1 MDARASGSDKRKA
14 PSVTADKAGRGGLH
28 GVRQGQQDKNGG
40 RQECERTEPS
50 RMGGNYGGREASG
63 LDPKT
68 HRVRGKEEG
77 REASGVAENPGG
89 GRHGVGR
96 GVELP
101 HDDSTHRE
109 SRRAQGRRNPGIPHS
124 VPILTGG
131 GVERG
136 GGGGD
141 ENPPTD
147 RATRGQ
153 EPDGRDGAE

>member
-40 RQECERTEPS
+40 RQEFERTEPS

-101 HDDSTHRE
+101 QGADTPGVAEGPRGDETPGGPTAAQDRRE
-109 SRRAQGRRNPGIPHS
+109 EDGQ
-124 VPILTGG
+124 
-131 GVERG
+131 ERG
-136 GGGGD
+136 
-141 ENPPTD
+141 
-147 RATRGQ
+147 
-153 EPDGRDGAE
+153 